1 MKRSIWPG
9 LRLGRVLLV
18 VLAAAG
24 SLSAWQPAR
33 AGSFQMFPGRLV
45 FDGRGGVQTVTVI
58 NSEREPVTVTTAL
71 ADYTMTP
78 DGGLANLDAIGQ
90 RADLREIAARVR
102 SARQAL
108 TVAPQRTAVAAQGF
122 HVIRVRADTS
132 ALPPGEYR
140 SHLRITSLPVMDD
153 GVGSSDEVAEN
164 QPVTD
169 LKIALTM
176 TMPVIVRI
184 GPRDARADLIRPR
197 LTSVDAS
204 SAAGGAV
211 EKAPALEIDL
221 VRRGSSSVYGT
232 VEVRS
237 ASAGKKD
244 PPLGQ
249 IRGTAVYPEVESR
262 SVTVNLKRAPQSGE
276 RLLISFWDQE
286 KVAKKPLAQ
295 VEFQVP

>member
-1 MKRSIWPG
+1 
-9 LRLGRVLLV
+9 
-18 VLAAAG
+18 
-24 SLSAWQPAR
+24 
-33 AGSFQMFPGRLV
+33 MFPGRLV

-153 GVGSSDEVAEN
+153 GVGS
-164 QPVTD
+164 
-169 LKIALTM
+169 LT
-176 TMPVIVRI
+176 
-184 GPRDARADLIRPR
+184 
-197 LTSVDAS
+197 
-204 SAAGGAV
+204 
-211 EKAPALEIDL
+211 
-221 VRRGSSSVYGT
+221 
-232 VEVRS
+232 RS
-237 ASAGKKD
+237 PK
-244 PPLGQ
+244 
-249 IRGTAVYPEVESR
+249 TSR
-262 SVTVNLKRAPQSGE
+262 SPT
-276 RLLISFWDQE
+276 
-286 KVAKKPLAQ
+286 
-295 VEFQVP
+295 